1 MFIFIKIFYIIYK
14 NKFYKIYILYIIKI
28 SFNEDLVVIFLNKKL
43 CLRYYLD
50 MLIWYIC
57 KII

>member
-43 CLRYYLD
+43 CLRYYFK
-50 MLIWYIC
+50 IC
-57 KII
+57 